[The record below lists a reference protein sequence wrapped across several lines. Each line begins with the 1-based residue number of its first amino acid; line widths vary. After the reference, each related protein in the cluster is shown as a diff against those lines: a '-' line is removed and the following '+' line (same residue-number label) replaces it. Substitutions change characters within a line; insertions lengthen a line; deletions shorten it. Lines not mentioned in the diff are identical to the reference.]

1 MSLARIAQLAIV
13 GAAFIRS
20 AAPADSPQ
28 PALERTFT
36 ETVRPFLV
44 SYCAGCHSG
53 EHAPAQLD
61 LRKYSDVQSVAADI
75 DRWGTVLIR
84 LASGT
89 MPPKSVKQPDDAA
102 RRQIMDWISAF
113 RQQEAR
119 KHVGDPGTV
128 LAHRLSNSEYNYT
141 IRDLTGAD
149 IQPAREF
156 PVDPANPAGF
166 DNSGESLAM
175 SPALMNKYLQA
186 AREVADHMVLTPG
199 GIAFASHRALAETDR
214 DKYCVNRI
222 IDFYQRQDTD
232 YADYFRAAW
241 RYRHRAELSQA
252 KATLAEIAATA
263 KVSPKYL
270 ATVWSAL
277 ETKEEI
283 GPLAKLQKMWRDL
296 PSANSAP
303 EAVTTACRQM
313 RDFVVGL
320 RAKIEMRFPDLS
332 VTGINRTAQPFLMWR
347 NKLYATHRLD
357 YDRGALQVEGEYR
370 PLAER
375 PAKKQSGDEANDD
388 LIPVAPGALRHP
400 PDPDL
405 HVPAG
410 QGATYEAA
418 FARFGAVFPD
428 HFYVSERGRYF
439 PDNTRDK
446 GRLLSAG
453 FHNLMG
459 YFRDDKPLYDMLLD
473 PRQQKELDELW
484 REMDFV
490 ASTTTRTYTQFYLF
504 ETRLAAKGPEGGA
517 PIPENEITSESRIR
531 AVEESYLE
539 RARGAH
545 NDTAV
550 KAIQEHFDSVNQTVR
565 WVESARVQAEPAQLN
580 AIRQFAAHA
589 YRRPL
594 ASSEADDL
602 MSYYHSI
609 RKKDGLSHEDAMR
622 DLVANILM
630 APDFCYRINMVAMTG
645 GDSDIGALTDS
656 ALASRLSYFL
666 WSSMPDDKLLAHA
679 AAGDLHKPQVL
690 AAETRRMLH
699 DPRIR
704 GMAIEFGANW
714 LDFRLFEQH
723 NAVDRERFPMFDN
736 DLREAMFEE
745 PVQFFLDVIRRNRSI
760 LDFVYA
766 PDTFVNAPLAKH
778 YGMDSV
784 HPAPGE
790 WARVD
795 DARAFGRGGL
805 LPMAVF
811 LTKNAP
817 GLRTSPVKRGYWV
830 VRRMLGEVIPPPPA
844 VVPELPRDEAKLD
857 LPLRDVLARHRQDA
871 SCAACHARFDTF
883 GLALE
888 GYGPVGERRTQDL
901 AGHAVDVHAEFPGG
915 GEGDGLEGIRTY
927 IRERRQND
935 FVDNLCRK
943 MLAYALGRSLI
954 LSDDPMVDKMR
965 ATLAA
970 SQYRFDTLVESI
982 VTSPQFLNGRRPVI
996 TAQKRY

>member
-1 MSLARIAQLAIV
+1 MSRGKTARLVLLAAV
-13 GAAFIRS
+13 FIRS
-20 AAPADSPQ
+20 AAPADPSQ
-28 PALERTFT
+28 PALERTFAV
-36 ETVRPFLV
+36 TVRPFLA
-44 SYCAGCHSG
+44 SYCIGCHTG

-75 DRWGTVLIR
+75 ERWGTVFIR
-84 LASGT
+84 LSSGT
-89 MPPKSVKQPDDAA
+89 MPPKSVKQPDEAA
-102 RRQIMDWISAF
+102 RRQIMDWISVF

-119 KHVGDPGTV
+119 KHAGDPGTV

-149 IQPAREF
+149 IRPAREF
-156 PVDPANPAGF
+156 PVDPANPDGF

-186 AREVADHMVLTPG
+186 AREVADHMVLTPD
-199 GIAFASHRALAETDR
+199 GIGFAPHPALAETDR

-222 IDFYQRQDTD
+222 IDFYQRQNTD
-232 YADYFRAAW
+232 YADYFQAAW
-241 RYRHRAELSQA
+241 RYRHRAEIGQP
-252 KATLAEIAATA
+252 KATLAEIAAAA

-270 ATVWSAL
+270 STVWSAL
-277 ETKEEI
+277 ETKEDI
-283 GPLAKLQKMWRDL
+283 GPLAKLQTMWRDL
-296 PSANSAP
+296 PPANAAP
-303 EAVTTACRQM
+303 EAITAACRQM

-332 VTGINRTAQPFLMWR
+332 VSGINRTAQPFLMWR

-357 YDRGALQVEGEYR
+357 YDRGALQVEGEYQ
-370 PLAER
+370 PPAER
-375 PAKKQSGDEANDD
+375 AAKKQSGDEANDD

-410 QGATYEAA
+410 QRASYDAA
-418 FARFGAVFPD
+418 FARFSAVFPD

-446 GRLLSAG
+446 GRFLSAG

-459 YFRDDKPLYDMLLD
+459 YFRDDKPLYDLVLD
-473 PRQQKELDELW
+473 ARQQKELDEMW
-484 REMDFV
+484 REMDFI
-490 ASTTTRTYTQFYLF
+490 ASTTTRTYIQFYLF

-517 PIPENEITSESRIR
+517 PIPEHEITSEARIR
-531 AVEESYLE
+531 AVEDTYLQ
-539 RARGAH
+539 RAAK
-545 NDTAV
+545 NETAI
-550 KAIQEHFDSVNQTVR
+550 KAIQEHFDSVNQTIR
-565 WVESARVQAEPAQLN
+565 WVETTRVQAERAQLN
-580 AIRQFAAHA
+580 ALRQFAARA

-594 ASSEADDL
+594 TPAEADDL

-609 RKKDGLSHEDAMR
+609 RQKDGLSHEDAMR
-622 DLVANILM
+622 DLLAGILM
-630 APDFCYRINMVAMTG
+630 APDFCYRINAVAVRAG
-645 GDSDIGALTDS
+645 ASDVGPLTDS
-656 ALASRLSYFL
+656 ALASRISYFL
-666 WSSMPDDKLLAHA
+666 WSSMPDDELLAHA
-679 AAGDLHKPQVL
+679 AAGDLHKPEIL
-690 AAETRRMLH
+690 AAETRRMIQH
-699 DPRIR
+699 PRIR
-704 GMAIEFGANW
+704 GLAVEFGANW

-745 PVQFFLDVIRRNRSI
+745 PIQFFLDVIRHNRSI
-760 LDFVYA
+760 LDFVFA

-778 YGMDSV
+778 YGMDPV

-790 WARVD
+790 WVHVD
-795 DARAFGRGGL
+795 DARPFGRGGL

-830 VRRMLGEVIPPPPA
+830 VRRVLGEVIPPPPA

-871 SCAACHARFDTF
+871 TCAACHARFDTF

-888 GYGPVGERRTQDL
+888 GYGPVGERRTRDL
-901 AGHAVDVHAEFPGG
+901 AGHPVDVRAEFPGG
-915 GEGDGLEGIRTY
+915 GEGDGLEGIRNY
-927 IRERRQND
+927 IREHRQND

-954 LSDDPMVDKMR
+954 LSDDPLVDKMR

-970 SQYRFDTLVESI
+970 HQYRFDTLVESI
-982 VTSPQFLNGRRPVI
+982 VTSPQFLNGRRPAI
-996 TAQKRY
+996 TAQKRD